1 MSTATCWRAITSS
14 DYLFHVRRW
23 RRWWSNEK
31 TAEPV
36 TTAQACVSAF
46 VTIKLLNIFD
56 VATFSSQKLGSFCC
70 DFGTFPARFS
80 LLSSSKFQ
88 PKRMKRLNISVL
100 CRNVMSPTFTLV
112 FPVVQWFKQSTTIL
126 QTDWY
131 KPINPV
137 NSICL
142 YNITLCREEDGG
154 LCVLSCVCM
163 LSEIYSSF
171 VVGSIWIP
179 SLSCLVLSTQRE

>member
-1 MSTATCWRAITSS
+1 MSTATCWRAKTSS

-46 VTIKLLNIFD
+46 VSIKLLNIFD
-56 VATFSSQKLGSFCC
+56 VATFSKFAKKWDHFVVTLGLFLPGLRRWNKLRFLY
-70 DFGTFPARFS
+70 FPQVSFS
-80 LLSSSKFQ
+80 L
-88 PKRMKRLNISVL
+88 
-100 CRNVMSPTFTLV
+100 NVMSPTFTFV

-131 KPINPV
+131 KPINLV

-142 YNITLCREEDGG
+142 YNITLCTVSWGG
-154 LCVLSCVCM
+154 RRTLCSQLCLHVIWNIQQLCCWQYLNTFPFLSC
-163 LSEIYSSF
+163 F
-171 VVGSIWIP
+171 KH
-179 SLSCLVLSTQRE
+179 T